1 MKKLLSLFMALCLFF
16 IPMQTIN
23 AQEPVDIIYNIINKT
38 NSKSSG
44 LDLINSIIRKDSKAN
59 KNNKGIEIINNEKE
73 LNIEIE
79 NKKKDNRKTEKEQLK
94 GIDVSKWN
102 GDINWEKVKKAGI
115 DFCIIR
121 TGYSKTVDYKFK
133 YNIEEAIDNGLQIGV
148 YHFSYATTNAKAKE
162 EAEFCLKLIKPYRKY
177 ITLGVWFD
185 YEYDS
190 VSYSRRYG
198 VYPTKKSVTSLAKTF
213 CSTVEKNGYSTGIY
227 TNLDFSSNYFT
238 KEVLNKYP
246 TWIACWQNKMTYKG
260 DFVMWQ
266 YTDSGRVDGIYGN
279 NGKVDMNWYFIGY
292 D

>member
-1 MKKLLSLFMALCLFF
+1 MKKLLSLLLAICLMCVP
-16 IPMQTIN
+16 IQTIH
-23 AQEPVDIIYNIINKT
+23 AQEPVDIIYDIINKDDH
-38 NSKSSG
+38 KKSG
-44 LDLINSIIRKDSKAN
+44 LDLINSIIGKDSKVDKEKVKVIKN
-59 KNNKGIEIINNEKE
+59 KRELDKEIKE
-73 LNIEIE
+73 S
-79 NKKKDNRKTEKEQLK
+79 KKKDNKKTEKQQLK

-102 GDINWEKVKKAGI
+102 GRIDWKKVKKAGI

-121 TGYSKTVDYKFK
+121 TGYSKTVDHKFK
-133 YNIEEAIDNGLQIGV
+133 YNIEEAIENGLQIGV

-162 EAEFCLKLIKPYRKY
+162 EAEFCLELIKPYKKY

-238 KEVLNKYP
+238 KEVLDKYP
-246 TWIACWQNKMTYKG
+246 TWVAVWGKMNYHGKY
-260 DFVMWQ
+260 VMWQ
-266 YTDSGRVDGIYGN
+266 YTDSGRVDGIH
-279 NGKVDMNWYFIGY
+279 GKVDMNIFYYRGGE
-292 D
+292 

>member
-1 MKKLLSLFMALCLFF
+1 MKKLLSLLLAICLMCVP
-16 IPMQTIN
+16 IQTIH
-23 AQEPVDIIYNIINKT
+23 AQEPVDIIYDIINKDDH
-38 NSKSSG
+38 KKSG
-44 LDLINSIIRKDSKAN
+44 LDLINSIIGKDSKVN
-59 KNNKGIEIINNEKE
+59 KEKVKVIKNKRELDKEIKE
-73 LNIEIE
+73 S
-79 NKKKDNRKTEKEQLK
+79 KKKDNKKTEKRQLK

-102 GDINWEKVKKAGI
+102 GRIDWKKVKKAGI

-133 YNIEEAIDNGLQIGV
+133 YNIEEAIENGLQIGV

-246 TWIACWQNKMTYKG
+246 TWIAVWGKMNYHGKY
-260 DFVMWQ
+260 VMWQ
-266 YTDSGRVDGIYGN
+266 YTDSGRVDGIH
-279 NGKVDMNWYFIGY
+279 GKVDMNIFYYRGGE
-292 D
+292 

>member
-1 MKKLLSLFMALCLFF
+1 MKKLLSLLLAICLMCVP
-16 IPMQTIN
+16 IQTIH
-23 AQEPVDIIYNIINKT
+23 AQEPVDIIYDIINKDDHKK
-38 NSKSSG
+38 NG
-44 LDLINSIIRKDSKAN
+44 LDLINSIIGKDSKVDKEKVKVIKN
-59 KNNKGIEIINNEKE
+59 KRELDKEIKE
-73 LNIEIE
+73 S
-79 NKKKDNRKTEKEQLK
+79 KKKDNKKTEKRQLK

-102 GDINWEKVKKAGI
+102 GRIDWKKVKKAGI

-121 TGYSKTVDYKFK
+121 TGYSKTVDHKFK
-133 YNIEEAIDNGLQIGV
+133 YNIEEAIENGLQIGV

-162 EAEFCLKLIKPYRKY
+162 EAEFCLELIKPYRKY

-246 TWIACWQNKMTYKG
+246 TWIAVWGKMNYHGKY
-260 DFVMWQ
+260 VMWQ
-266 YTDSGRVDGIYGN
+266 YTDSGRVDGIH
-279 NGKVDMNWYFIGY
+279 GKVDMNIFYYRGGE
-292 D
+292 

>member
-1 MKKLLSLFMALCLFF
+1 MKKLLSLLLAICLMCVP
-16 IPMQTIN
+16 IQTIH
-23 AQEPVDIIYNIINKT
+23 AQEPVDIIYDIINKDDHKK
-38 NSKSSG
+38 NG
-44 LDLINSIIRKDSKAN
+44 LDLINSIIGKDSKVDKEKVKVIKN
-59 KNNKGIEIINNEKE
+59 KRELDKEIKE
-73 LNIEIE
+73 S
-79 NKKKDNRKTEKEQLK
+79 KKKDNKKTEKRQLK

-102 GDINWEKVKKAGI
+102 GRIDWKKVKKAGI

-121 TGYSKTVDYKFK
+121 TGYSKTVDHKFK
-133 YNIEEAIDNGLQIGV
+133 YNIEEAIENGLQIGV

-162 EAEFCLKLIKPYRKY
+162 EAEFCLELIKPYRKY

-246 TWIACWQNKMTYKG
+246 TWVAVWGKMNYHGKY
-260 DFVMWQ
+260 VMWQ
-266 YTDSGRVDGIYGN
+266 YTDSGRVDGIH
-279 NGKVDMNWYFIGY
+279 GKVDMNIFYYRGGE
-292 D
+292 

>member
-1 MKKLLSLFMALCLFF
+1 MKKLLSLLLAICLMCVP
-16 IPMQTIN
+16 IQTIH
-23 AQEPVDIIYNIINKT
+23 AQEPVDIIYDIINKDDH
-38 NSKSSG
+38 KKSG
-44 LDLINSIIRKDSKAN
+44 LDLINSIIGKDSKVDKENIKVIKN
-59 KNNKGIEIINNEKE
+59 KRELDKEIKE
-73 LNIEIE
+73 SN
-79 NKKKDNRKTEKEQLK
+79 KKDNKKTEKRQLK

-102 GDINWEKVKKAGI
+102 GRIDWKKVKKAGI

-133 YNIEEAIDNGLQIGV
+133 YNIEEAIENGLQIGV

-162 EAEFCLKLIKPYRKY
+162 EAEFCLELIKPYRKY

-246 TWIACWQNKMTYKG
+246 TWIAVWGKMNYHGKY
-260 DFVMWQ
+260 VMWQ
-266 YTDSGRVDGIYGN
+266 YTDSGRVDGIH
-279 NGKVDMNWYFIGY
+279 GKVDMNIFYYRGGE
-292 D
+292 

>member
-1 MKKLLSLFMALCLFF
+1 MKKLLSLLLAICLMCVP
-16 IPMQTIN
+16 IQTIH
-23 AQEPVDIIYNIINKT
+23 AQEPVDIIYDIINKD
-38 NSKSSG
+38 NHKKSG
-44 LDLINSIIRKDSKAN
+44 LDLINSIIGKDSKVDKEKVKVIKN
-59 KNNKGIEIINNEKE
+59 KRELDKEIKE
-73 LNIEIE
+73 S
-79 NKKKDNRKTEKEQLK
+79 KKKDNKKTEKRQLK

-102 GDINWEKVKKAGI
+102 GRIDWKKVKKAGI

-133 YNIEEAIDNGLQIGV
+133 YNIEEAIENGLQIGV

-246 TWIACWQNKMTYKG
+246 TWLACWRNKVT
-260 DFVMWQ
+260 
-266 YTDSGRVDGIYGN
+266 
-279 NGKVDMNWYFIGY
+279 
-292 D
+292 

>member
-1 MKKLLSLFMALCLFF
+1 MKKLLSLLLAICLMCVP
-16 IPMQTIN
+16 IQTIH
-23 AQEPVDIIYNIINKT
+23 AQEPVDIIYDIINKDDH
-38 NSKSSG
+38 KKSG
-44 LDLINSIIRKDSKAN
+44 LDLINSIIGKDSKVDKENIKVIKN
-59 KNNKGIEIINNEKE
+59 KKE
-73 LNIEIE
+73 LDKEIKE
-79 NKKKDNRKTEKEQLK
+79 SKKKDNKKTEKRQLK

-102 GDINWEKVKKAGI
+102 GRIDWKKVKKAGI

-133 YNIEEAIDNGLQIGV
+133 YNIEEAIENGLQIGV

-162 EAEFCLKLIKPYRKY
+162 EAEFCLKLIKPYKKY

-198 VYPTKKSVTSLAKTF
+198 VYPTKKSVTSLAETF

-246 TWIACWQNKMTYKG
+246 AWIAVWGKMNYHGKY
-260 DFVMWQ
+260 VMWQ
-266 YTDSGRVDGIYGN
+266 YTDSGRVDGIH
-279 NGKVDMNWYFIGY
+279 GKVDMNIFYYRGGE
-292 D
+292 

>member
-1 MKKLLSLFMALCLFF
+1 MKKLLSLLLAICLMCVP
-16 IPMQTIN
+16 IQTIH
-23 AQEPVDIIYNIINKT
+23 AQEPVDIIYDIINKD
-38 NSKSSG
+38 NHKKNG
-44 LDLINSIIRKDSKAN
+44 LDLINSIIGKDSKVDKEKVKVIKN
-59 KNNKGIEIINNEKE
+59 KRELDKEIKE
-73 LNIEIE
+73 S
-79 NKKKDNRKTEKEQLK
+79 KKKDNKKTEKRQLK

-102 GDINWEKVKKAGI
+102 GRIDWKKVKKAGI

-133 YNIEEAIDNGLQIGV
+133 YNIEEAIENGLQIGV

-246 TWIACWQNKMTYKG
+246 TWIAVWGKMNYHGKY
-260 DFVMWQ
+260 VMWQ
-266 YTDSGRVDGIYGN
+266 YTDSGRVDGIH
-279 NGKVDMNWYFIGY
+279 GKVDMNIFYYRGGE
-292 D
+292 

>member
-1 MKKLLSLFMALCLFF
+1 MKKLLSLLLAICLMCVP
-16 IPMQTIN
+16 IQTIH
-23 AQEPVDIIYNIINKT
+23 AQEPVDIIYDIINKDDH
-38 NSKSSG
+38 KKSG
-44 LDLINSIIRKDSKAN
+44 LDLINSIIGKDSKVDKENIKVIKN
-59 KNNKGIEIINNEKE
+59 KRELDKEIKE
-73 LNIEIE
+73 S
-79 NKKKDNRKTEKEQLK
+79 KKKDNKKTEKRQLK

-102 GDINWEKVKKAGI
+102 GRIDWKKVKKAGI

-133 YNIEEAIDNGLQIGV
+133 YNIEEAIENGLQIGV

-246 TWIACWQNKMTYKG
+246 TWIAVWGKMNYHGKY
-260 DFVMWQ
+260 VMWQ
-266 YTDSGRVDGIYGN
+266 YTDSGRVDGIH
-279 NGKVDMNWYFIGY
+279 GKVDMNIFYYRGGE
-292 D
+292 

>member
-1 MKKLLSLFMALCLFF
+1 MKKLLSLLLAICLMCVP
-16 IPMQTIN
+16 IQTIH
-23 AQEPVDIIYNIINKT
+23 AQEPVDIIYDIINKDDH
-38 NSKSSG
+38 KKSG
-44 LDLINSIIRKDSKAN
+44 LDLINSIIGKDSKVDKEKVKVIKN
-59 KNNKGIEIINNEKE
+59 KRELDKEIKE
-73 LNIEIE
+73 S
-79 NKKKDNRKTEKEQLK
+79 KKKDNKKTEKRQLK

-102 GDINWEKVKKAGI
+102 GRIDWKKVKKAGI

-121 TGYSKTVDYKFK
+121 TGYSKTVDHKFK
-133 YNIEEAIDNGLQIGV
+133 YNIEEAIENGLQIGV

-162 EAEFCLKLIKPYRKY
+162 EAEFCLELIKPYRKY

-246 TWIACWQNKMTYKG
+246 TWIAVWGKMNYHGKY
-260 DFVMWQ
+260 VMWQ
-266 YTDSGRVDGIYGN
+266 YTDSGRVDGIH
-279 NGKVDMNWYFIGY
+279 GKVDMNIFYYRGGE
-292 D
+292 

>member
-1 MKKLLSLFMALCLFF
+1 MKKLLSLLLAICLMCVP
-16 IPMQTIN
+16 IQTIH
-23 AQEPVDIIYNIINKT
+23 AQEPVDIIYDIINKDDH
-38 NSKSSG
+38 KKSG
-44 LDLINSIIRKDSKAN
+44 LDLINSVIGKDSKVDKEKVKVIKN
-59 KNNKGIEIINNEKE
+59 KRELDKEIKE
-73 LNIEIE
+73 S
-79 NKKKDNRKTEKEQLK
+79 KKKDNKKTEKRQLK

-102 GDINWEKVKKAGI
+102 GRIDWKKVKKAGI

-133 YNIEEAIDNGLQIGV
+133 YNIEEAIENGLQIGV

-162 EAEFCLKLIKPYRKY
+162 EAEFCLKLIKPYKKY

-246 TWIACWQNKMTYKG
+246 TWIAVWGKMNYHGKY
-260 DFVMWQ
+260 VMWQ
-266 YTDSGRVDGIYGN
+266 YTDSGRVDGIH
-279 NGKVDMNWYFIGY
+279 GKVDMNIFYYRGGE
-292 D
+292 

>member
-1 MKKLLSLFMALCLFF
+1 MKKLLSLLLAICLMCVP
-16 IPMQTIN
+16 IQTIH
-23 AQEPVDIIYNIINKT
+23 AQEPVDIIYDIINKDDH
-38 NSKSSG
+38 KKSG
-44 LDLINSIIRKDSKAN
+44 LDLINSIIGKDSKVDKEKVKVIKN
-59 KNNKGIEIINNEKE
+59 KRELDKEIKE
-73 LNIEIE
+73 S
-79 NKKKDNRKTEKEQLK
+79 KKKDNKKTEKRQLK

-102 GDINWEKVKKAGI
+102 GRIDWKKVKKAGI

-121 TGYSKTVDYKFK
+121 TGYSKTVDHKFK
-133 YNIEEAIDNGLQIGV
+133 YNIEEAIENGLQIGV

-162 EAEFCLKLIKPYRKY
+162 EAEFCLELIKPYRKY

-246 TWIACWQNKMTYKG
+246 TWVAVWGKMNYHGKY
-260 DFVMWQ
+260 VMWQ
-266 YTDSGRVDGIYGN
+266 YTDSGRVDGIH
-279 NGKVDMNWYFIGY
+279 GKVDMNIFYYRGGE
-292 D
+292 

>member
-1 MKKLLSLFMALCLFF
+1 MKKLLSLLLAICLMCVP
-16 IPMQTIN
+16 IQTIH
-23 AQEPVDIIYNIINKT
+23 AQEPVDIIYDIINKDDH
-38 NSKSSG
+38 KKSG
-44 LDLINSIIRKDSKAN
+44 LDLINSIIGKDSKVDKEKVKVIKN
-59 KNNKGIEIINNEKE
+59 KRELDKEIKE
-73 LNIEIE
+73 S
-79 NKKKDNRKTEKEQLK
+79 KKKDNKKTEKRQLK

-102 GDINWEKVKKAGI
+102 GRIDWKKVKKAGI

-121 TGYSKTVDYKFK
+121 TGYSKTVDHKFK
-133 YNIEEAIDNGLQIGV
+133 YNIEEAIENGLQIGV

-162 EAEFCLKLIKPYRKY
+162 EAEFCLELIKPYKKY

-246 TWIACWQNKMTYKG
+246 AWIAVWGKMNYHGKY
-260 DFVMWQ
+260 VMWQ
-266 YTDSGRVDGIYGN
+266 YTDSGRVDGIH
-279 NGKVDMNWYFIGY
+279 GKVDMNIFYYRGGE
-292 D
+292 

>member
-1 MKKLLSLFMALCLFF
+1 MKKLLSLLLAICLMCVP
-16 IPMQTIN
+16 IQTIH
-23 AQEPVDIIYNIINKT
+23 AQEPVDIIYDIINKDDH
-38 NSKSSG
+38 KKSG
-44 LDLINSIIRKDSKAN
+44 LDLINSIIGKDSKVDKEKVKVIKN
-59 KNNKGIEIINNEKE
+59 KRELDKEIKE
-73 LNIEIE
+73 S
-79 NKKKDNRKTEKEQLK
+79 KKKDNKKTEKRQLK

-102 GDINWEKVKKAGI
+102 GRIDWKKVKKAGI

-133 YNIEEAIDNGLQIGV
+133 YNIEEAIENGLQIGV

-198 VYPTKKSVTSLAKTF
+198 VYPTKKSVTSLAETF

-246 TWIACWQNKMTYKG
+246 TWIAVWGKMNYHGKY
-260 DFVMWQ
+260 VMWQ
-266 YTDSGRVDGIYGN
+266 YTDSGRVDGIH
-279 NGKVDMNWYFIGY
+279 GKVDMNIFYYRGGE
-292 D
+292 

>member
-1 MKKLLSLFMALCLFF
+1 MKKLLSLLLAICLMCVP
-16 IPMQTIN
+16 IQTIH
-23 AQEPVDIIYNIINKT
+23 AQEPVDIIYDIINKDDHKK
-38 NSKSSG
+38 NG
-44 LDLINSIIRKDSKAN
+44 LDLINSIIGKDSKVDKEKVKVIKN
-59 KNNKGIEIINNEKE
+59 KRELDKEIKE
-73 LNIEIE
+73 S
-79 NKKKDNRKTEKEQLK
+79 KKKDNKKTEKRQLK

-102 GDINWEKVKKAGI
+102 GRIDWKKVKKAGI

-133 YNIEEAIDNGLQIGV
+133 YNIEEAIENGLQIGV

-246 TWIACWQNKMTYKG
+246 TWIAVWGKMNYHGKYA
-260 DFVMWQ
+260 MWQ
-266 YTDSGRVDGIYGN
+266 YTDSGRVDGIYG
-279 NGKVDMNWYFIGY
+279 KVDMNIFYYRGGE
-292 D
+292 

>member
-1 MKKLLSLFMALCLFF
+1 MKKLLSLLLAICLMCVP
-16 IPMQTIN
+16 IQTIH
-23 AQEPVDIIYNIINKT
+23 AQEPVDIIYDIINKDDHKK
-38 NSKSSG
+38 NG
-44 LDLINSIIRKDSKAN
+44 LDLINSIIGKDSKVDKEKVKVIKN
-59 KNNKGIEIINNEKE
+59 KRELDKEIKE
-73 LNIEIE
+73 S
-79 NKKKDNRKTEKEQLK
+79 KKKDNKKTEKRQLK

-102 GDINWEKVKKAGI
+102 GRIDWKKVKKAGI

-133 YNIEEAIDNGLQIGV
+133 YNIEEAIENGLQIGV

-162 EAEFCLKLIKPYRKY
+162 EAEFCLELIKPYKKY

-198 VYPTKKSVTSLAKTF
+198 VYPTKKSVTSLAETF

-246 TWIACWQNKMTYKG
+246 AWIAVWGKMNYHGKY
-260 DFVMWQ
+260 VMWQ
-266 YTDSGRVDGIYGN
+266 YTDSGRVDGIH
-279 NGKVDMNWYFIGY
+279 GKVDMNIFYYRGGE
-292 D
+292 

>member
-1 MKKLLSLFMALCLFF
+1 MKKLLSLLLAICLMCVP
-16 IPMQTIN
+16 IQTIH
-23 AQEPVDIIYNIINKT
+23 AQEPVDIIYDIINKDDH
-38 NSKSSG
+38 KKSG
-44 LDLINSIIRKDSKAN
+44 LDLINSIIGKDSKVDKENIKVIKN
-59 KNNKGIEIINNEKE
+59 KRELDKEIKE
-73 LNIEIE
+73 S
-79 NKKKDNRKTEKEQLK
+79 KKKDNKKTEKRQLK

-102 GDINWEKVKKAGI
+102 GRIDWKKVKKAGI

-121 TGYSKTVDYKFK
+121 TGYSKTVDHKFK
-133 YNIEEAIDNGLQIGV
+133 YNIEEAIENGLQIGV

-246 TWIACWQNKMTYKG
+246 TWIAVWGKMNYHGKY
-260 DFVMWQ
+260 VMWQ
-266 YTDSGRVDGIYGN
+266 YTDSGRVDGIH
-279 NGKVDMNWYFIGY
+279 GKVDMNIFYYRGGE
-292 D
+292 

>member
-1 MKKLLSLFMALCLFF
+1 MKKLLSLLLAICLMYVP
-16 IPMQTIN
+16 IQTIH
-23 AQEPVDIIYNIINKT
+23 AQEPVDIIYDIINKDDH
-38 NSKSSG
+38 KKSG
-44 LDLINSIIRKDSKAN
+44 LDLINSIIGKDSKVDKEKVKVIKN
-59 KNNKGIEIINNEKE
+59 KRELDKEIKE
-73 LNIEIE
+73 SN
-79 NKKKDNRKTEKEQLK
+79 KKDNKKTEKRQLK

-102 GDINWEKVKKAGI
+102 GRIDWKKVKKAGI

-162 EAEFCLKLIKPYRKY
+162 EAEFCLELIKPYKKY

-190 VSYSRRYG
+190 VNYSRRYG

-246 TWIACWQNKMTYKG
+246 TWIAVWGKMNYHGKY
-260 DFVMWQ
+260 VMWQ
-266 YTDSGRVDGIYGN
+266 YTDSGRVDGIH
-279 NGKVDMNWYFIGY
+279 GKVDMNIFYYRGGE
-292 D
+292 

>member
-59 KNNKGIEIINNEKE
+59 KNNKGVEIINNEKE
-73 LNIEIE
+73 LNIEIK

-121 TGYSKTVDYKFK
+121 TGYSETVDYKFK

-148 YHFSYATTNAKAKE
+148 YHFSYATTNAEAKE
-162 EAEFCLKLIKPYRKY
+162 EAEFCLKLIKPYKKY

-190 VSYSRRYG
+190 VNYSRRYG
-198 VYPTKKSVTSLAKTF
+198 VNPTKESVTSLAKTF

-246 TWIACWQNKMTYKG
+246 TWFACWESKMTYKD

-266 YTDSGRVDGIYGN
+266 YTDSGRVDGI

>member
-1 MKKLLSLFMALCLFF
+1 MKKLLSLLLAICLMCVP
-16 IPMQTIN
+16 IQTIH
-23 AQEPVDIIYNIINKT
+23 AQEPVDIIYDIINKDDHKK
-38 NSKSSG
+38 NG
-44 LDLINSIIRKDSKAN
+44 LDLINSIIGKDSKVDKEKVKVIKN
-59 KNNKGIEIINNEKE
+59 KRELDKEIKE
-73 LNIEIE
+73 S
-79 NKKKDNRKTEKEQLK
+79 KKKDNKKTEKRQLK

-102 GDINWEKVKKAGI
+102 GRIDWKKVKKAGI

-121 TGYSKTVDYKFK
+121 TGYSKTVDHKFK
-133 YNIEEAIDNGLQIGV
+133 YNIEEAIENGLQIGV

-198 VYPTKKSVTSLAKTF
+198 VYPTKKSVTSLAETF

-246 TWIACWQNKMTYKG
+246 TWIAVWGKMNYHGKY
-260 DFVMWQ
+260 VMWQ
-266 YTDSGRVDGIYGN
+266 YTDSGRVDGIH
-279 NGKVDMNWYFIGY
+279 GKVDMNIFYYRGGE
-292 D
+292 

>member
-1 MKKLLSLFMALCLFF
+1 MKKLLSLLLAICLMYVP
-16 IPMQTIN
+16 IQTIH
-23 AQEPVDIIYNIINKT
+23 AQEPVDIIYDIINKDDH
-38 NSKSSG
+38 KKSG
-44 LDLINSIIRKDSKAN
+44 LDLINSIIGKDSKVDKEKVKVIKN
-59 KNNKGIEIINNEKE
+59 KRELDKEIKE
-73 LNIEIE
+73 S
-79 NKKKDNRKTEKEQLK
+79 KKKDNKKTEKRQLK

-102 GDINWEKVKKAGI
+102 GRIDWKKVKKAGI

-246 TWIACWQNKMTYKG
+246 TWIAVWGKMNYHGKY
-260 DFVMWQ
+260 VMWQ
-266 YTDSGRVDGIYGN
+266 YTDSGRVDGIH
-279 NGKVDMNWYFIGY
+279 GKVDMNIFYYRGGE
-292 D
+292 

>member
-1 MKKLLSLFMALCLFF
+1 MKKLLSLLLAICLMYVP
-16 IPMQTIN
+16 IQTIH
-23 AQEPVDIIYNIINKT
+23 AQEPVDIIYDIINKDDH
-38 NSKSSG
+38 KKSG
-44 LDLINSIIRKDSKAN
+44 LDLINSIIGKDSKVDKEKVKVIKN
-59 KNNKGIEIINNEKE
+59 KRELDKEIKE
-73 LNIEIE
+73 SN
-79 NKKKDNRKTEKEQLK
+79 KKDNKKTEKRQLK

-102 GDINWEKVKKAGI
+102 GRIDWKKVKKAGI

-162 EAEFCLKLIKPYRKY
+162 EAEFCLELIKPYKKY

-246 TWIACWQNKMTYKG
+246 AWVACWSSRMTYKG

>member
-1 MKKLLSLFMALCLFF
+1 MKKLLSLLLAICLMCVP
-16 IPMQTIN
+16 IQTIH
-23 AQEPVDIIYNIINKT
+23 AQEPVDIIYDIINKDDH
-38 NSKSSG
+38 KKSG
-44 LDLINSIIRKDSKAN
+44 LDLINSIIGKDSKVDKEKVKVIKN
-59 KNNKGIEIINNEKE
+59 KRELDKEIKE
-73 LNIEIE
+73 S
-79 NKKKDNRKTEKEQLK
+79 KKKDNKKTEKRQLK

-102 GDINWEKVKKAGI
+102 GRIDWKKVKKAGI

-133 YNIEEAIDNGLQIGV
+133 YNIEEAIENGLQIGV

-246 TWIACWQNKMTYKG
+246 TWIAVWGKMNYHGKY
-260 DFVMWQ
+260 VMWQ
-266 YTDSGRVDGIYGN
+266 YTDSGRVDGIH
-279 NGKVDMNWYFIGY
+279 GKVDMNIFYYRGGE
-292 D
+292 

>member
-1 MKKLLSLFMALCLFF
+1 MKKLLSLLLAICLMCVP
-16 IPMQTIN
+16 IQTIH
-23 AQEPVDIIYNIINKT
+23 AQEPVDIIYDIINKDDH
-38 NSKSSG
+38 KKSG
-44 LDLINSIIRKDSKAN
+44 LDLINSIIGKDSKVDKENIKVIKN
-59 KNNKGIEIINNEKE
+59 KRELDKEIKE
-73 LNIEIE
+73 S
-79 NKKKDNRKTEKEQLK
+79 NKKGNKKTEKRQLK

-102 GDINWEKVKKAGI
+102 GRIDWKKVKKAGI

-162 EAEFCLKLIKPYRKY
+162 EAEFCLELIKPYKKY

-190 VSYSRRYG
+190 VNYSRRYG

-238 KEVLNKYP
+238 KEVLDKYP
-246 TWIACWQNKMTYKG
+246 TWIAVWGKMNYHGKY
-260 DFVMWQ
+260 VMWQ
-266 YTDSGRVDGIYGN
+266 YTDSGRVNGIH
-279 NGKVDMNWYFIGY
+279 GKVDMNIFYYRGGE
-292 D
+292 

>member
-1 MKKLLSLFMALCLFF
+1 MKKLLSLLLAICLMCVP
-16 IPMQTIN
+16 IQTIH
-23 AQEPVDIIYNIINKT
+23 AQEPVDIIYDIINKDDH
-38 NSKSSG
+38 KKSG
-44 LDLINSIIRKDSKAN
+44 LDLINSIIGKDSKVDKEKVKVIKN
-59 KNNKGIEIINNEKE
+59 KRELDKEIKE
-73 LNIEIE
+73 S
-79 NKKKDNRKTEKEQLK
+79 KKKDNKKTEKRQLK

-102 GDINWEKVKKAGI
+102 GRIDWKKVKKAGI

-133 YNIEEAIDNGLQIGV
+133 YNIEEAIENGLQIGV

-162 EAEFCLKLIKPYRKY
+162 EAEFCLELIKPYKKY

-246 TWIACWQNKMTYKG
+246 AWVAVWGKMNYHGKY
-260 DFVMWQ
+260 VMWQ
-266 YTDSGRVDGIYGN
+266 YTDSGRVDGIH
-279 NGKVDMNWYFIGY
+279 GKVDMNIFYYRGGE
-292 D
+292 

>member
-1 MKKLLSLFMALCLFF
+1 MKKLLSLLLAICLMCVP
-16 IPMQTIN
+16 IQTIH
-23 AQEPVDIIYNIINKT
+23 AQEPVDIIYDIINKDDH
-38 NSKSSG
+38 KKSG
-44 LDLINSIIRKDSKAN
+44 LDLINSIIGKDSKVDKEKVKVIKN
-59 KNNKGIEIINNEKE
+59 KRELDKEIKE
-73 LNIEIE
+73 S
-79 NKKKDNRKTEKEQLK
+79 KKKDNKKTEKRQLK

-102 GDINWEKVKKAGI
+102 GRIDWKKVKKAGI

-162 EAEFCLKLIKPYRKY
+162 EAEFCLELIKPYKKY
-177 ITLGVWFD
+177 ITMGVWFD

-190 VSYSRRYG
+190 VNYSRRYSI
-198 VYPTKKSVTSLAKTF
+198 YPTKKLATSLAKTF

-246 TWIACWQNKMTYKG
+246 TWIAVWGKMNYHGKY
-260 DFVMWQ
+260 VMWQ
-266 YTDSGRVDGIYGN
+266 YTDSGRVDGIH
-279 NGKVDMNWYFIGY
+279 GKVDMNIFYYRGGE
-292 D
+292 

>member
-1 MKKLLSLFMALCLFF
+1 MKKLLSLLLAICLMCVP
-16 IPMQTIN
+16 IQTIH
-23 AQEPVDIIYNIINKT
+23 AQEPVDIIYDIINKDDHKK
-38 NSKSSG
+38 NG
-44 LDLINSIIRKDSKAN
+44 LDLINSIIGKDSKVDKEKVKVIKN
-59 KNNKGIEIINNEKE
+59 KRELDKEIKE
-73 LNIEIE
+73 S
-79 NKKKDNRKTEKEQLK
+79 KKKDNKKTEKRQLK

-102 GDINWEKVKKAGI
+102 GRIDWKKVKKAGI

-121 TGYSKTVDYKFK
+121 TGYSKTVDHKFK
-133 YNIEEAIDNGLQIGV
+133 YNIEEAIENGLQIGV

-162 EAEFCLKLIKPYRKY
+162 EAEFCLKLIKPYKKY

-198 VYPTKKSVTSLAKTF
+198 VYPTKKSVTSLAETF

-246 TWIACWQNKMTYKG
+246 TWIAVWGKMNYHGKY
-260 DFVMWQ
+260 VMWQ
-266 YTDSGRVDGIYGN
+266 YTDSGRVDGIH
-279 NGKVDMNWYFIGY
+279 GKVDMNIFYYRGGE
-292 D
+292 

>member
-1 MKKLLSLFMALCLFF
+1 MKKLLSLLLAICLMCVP
-16 IPMQTIN
+16 IQTIH
-23 AQEPVDIIYNIINKT
+23 AQEPVDIIYDIINKDDHKK
-38 NSKSSG
+38 NG
-44 LDLINSIIRKDSKAN
+44 LDLINSIIGKDSKVDKEKVKVIKN
-59 KNNKGIEIINNEKE
+59 KRELDKEIKE
-73 LNIEIE
+73 S
-79 NKKKDNRKTEKEQLK
+79 KKKDNKKTEKRQLK

-102 GDINWEKVKKAGI
+102 GRIDWKKVKKAGI

-133 YNIEEAIDNGLQIGV
+133 YNIEEAIENGLQIGV

-162 EAEFCLKLIKPYRKY
+162 EAEFCLELIKPYKKY

-246 TWIACWQNKMTYKG
+246 TWIAVWGKMNYHGKY
-260 DFVMWQ
+260 VMWQ
-266 YTDSGRVDGIYGN
+266 YTDSGRVDGIH
-279 NGKVDMNWYFIGY
+279 GKVDMNIFYYRGGE
-292 D
+292 